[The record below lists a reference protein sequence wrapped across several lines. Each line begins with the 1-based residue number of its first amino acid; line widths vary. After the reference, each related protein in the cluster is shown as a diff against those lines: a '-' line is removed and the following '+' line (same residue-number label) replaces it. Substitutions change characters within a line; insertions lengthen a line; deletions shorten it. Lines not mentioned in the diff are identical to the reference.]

1 MEARGDPLR
10 LIPRGLNAAPG
21 LALLLLLTG
30 CGGLPGWERDRVS
43 EALPAFRAG
52 CVAMADPGP
61 LAAACAEAA
70 RLPDGDERAAR
81 AFLARHF
88 EPAPA
93 GEGLITG
100 YYEPVLA
107 VSPIPAPGFT
117 APLLAPS
124 PGAPDLERAGIE
136 AAVAGGAWPG
146 EVLAWADPVDAF
158 FLQIQGSGRA
168 VFPDGTVRRL
178 GYGGKNA
185 HPYVPVGR
193 LLIERGAMARE
204 EVSMQS
210 IRAWLREAPP
220 GEARSLM
227 EANPSWVFF
236 RWRDD
241 LPAVGGP
248 AGTLGAP
255 LVPGRSV
262 AVDRAHTP
270 LGTPLWIA
278 TRDPVT
284 GRRLERL
291 VVAMDTGGAIRG
303 PARADLFWGWGDE
316 AGAAAG
322 RMRETGR
329 VWVMRPRA
337 P

>member
-1 MEARGDPLR
+1 LR
-10 LIPRGLNAAPG
+10 LFPAVMWRGLP
-21 LALLLLLTG
+21 LLLLLLSA

-43 EALPAFRAG
+43 EAMPAFQAG
-52 CVAMADPGP
+52 CAAMREPGP

-70 RLPDGDERAAR
+70 RLPAGDERAAR
-81 AFLARHF
+81 AFLDRHF
-88 EPAPA
+88 EPVPA

-100 YYEPVLA
+100 YYEPVLR
-107 VSPIPAPGFT
+107 VSPVPAPGFT
-117 APLLAPS
+117 APLLAMAR
-124 PGAPDLERAGIE
+124 GVPDLDRAAIG
-136 AAVAGGAWPG
+136 AAVARGDWPG
-146 EVLAWADPVDAF
+146 EILAWADPVDAF

-178 GYGGKNA
+178 GYAGKNG

-204 EVSMQS
+204 DVSMQS
-210 IRAWLREAPP
+210 IRAWLHEAPA
-220 GEARSLM
+220 GEAQTLM

-241 LPAVGGP
+241 LPAEGGP
-248 AGTLGAP
+248 AGTLGVP

-262 AVDRAHTP
+262 AVDRSHTP
-270 LGTPLWIA
+270 LGSLLWIA

-284 GRRLERL
+284 GQRLERL
-291 VVAMDTGGAIRG
+291 VVALDTGGAIRG
-303 PARADLFWGWGDE
+303 PARADLFWGWGDA

-322 RMRETGR
+322 RMREAGR
-329 VWVMRPRA
+329 VWVLKPRGL
-337 P
+337 

>member
-1 MEARGDPLR
+1 MWGRARLEG
-10 LIPRGLNAAPG
+10 GLKVVRRAPAG
-21 LALLLLLTG
+21 ALLLLSLVLSG

-52 CVAMADPGP
+52 CAATRDAGA
-61 LAAACAEAA
+61 LAAACAEVA
-70 RLPDGDERAAR
+70 RVPAGDERAAR
-81 AFLARHF
+81 AFLDRHF
-88 EPAPA
+88 EPVPA

-100 YYEPVLA
+100 YYEPVLR
-107 VSPIPAPGFT
+107 VSATPGPGFS
-117 APLLAPS
+117 APLLAVA
-124 PGAPDLERAGIE
+124 PGAPNLDRAGIE
-136 AAVAGGAWPG
+136 AAVARGQWPG
-146 EVLAWADPVDAF
+146 AVLAWADPVDAF

-178 GYGGKNA
+178 GYAGKNG

-193 LLIERGAMARE
+193 LLIERGALTRE
-204 EVSMQS
+204 TVSMQT
-210 IRAWLREAPP
+210 IRAWLAAAPAA
-220 GEARSLM
+220 EARALM

-241 LPAVGGP
+241 LAVEGGP

-262 AVDRAHTP
+262 AVDRAHVP
-270 LGTPLWIA
+270 LGTPIWIA

-284 GRRLERL
+284 GARLERL
-291 VVAMDTGGAIRG
+291 VVALDTGGAIRG

-329 VWVMRPRA
+329 VWVLRPR
-337 P
+337 